1 MNSSVDHQVRRASI
15 AAVVAAITLIIAAPS
30 QGLPRAKEQ
39 WIQLDAGHF
48 TLISNAGERSTRKI
62 GSDLEKFF
70 VVVEEVLGHGL
81 KSPLPSTVYI
91 FKHDSS
97 FKPYKL
103 LWEGK
108 PARISGYFMARADG
122 NHIAVNADQRL
133 EAAGILYHE
142 LMHYVVSSNSS
153 PVPLWLN
160 EGLAELYSTFES
172 EGVKVAIGK
181 PVERHVYWLR
191 NQPLIPLQEL
201 FTIDFDSPTYNE
213 GQRRGDFYAQSWLLV
228 HYLLMSDGSQ
238 RSTLLV
244 QFLDLVRQGVATE
257 EAFRRAFGKDFEA
270 FEADIRAYARQLK
283 FSYRSLILAEEPG
296 GAAEPRP
303 LERHEV
309 LCRLGELLA
318 SQSDRLDEAEEHFR
332 AGLAAKA
339 EAGACHT
346 GLGRVMEARQQPEK
360 AMAHYSRAI
369 ELDDEDFVA
378 WFRWGSLQL
387 DADPSGSGAG
397 KATEALH
404 RCTEL
409 RPGFAPAWG
418 ALSYAHTFDDEVEDA
433 AIHAAETAHALFP
446 ARSDVAQNLLYLY
459 VRAGRKE
466 PARQLFDRF
475 FASHADS
482 EARLGAQLNLLQFDV
497 EESERLLHEGQ
508 LAAALAILERVKQA
522 GGGAPELGWIDA
534 RLAEIRDVMKEQD
547 QVDRYN
553 RAIELLNAGDWKAA
567 LGVLEQ
573 LAAEEPSGDF
583 GEAVR
588 STLEQVRQ
596 LDSR

>member
-257 EAFRRAFGKDFEA
+257 EAFRRAFGKDF
-270 FEADIRAYARQLK
+270 
-283 FSYRSLILAEEPG
+283 
-296 GAAEPRP
+296 
-303 LERHEV
+303 
-309 LCRLGELLA
+309 
-318 SQSDRLDEAEEHFR
+318 
-332 AGLAAKA
+332 LAAKA

-508 LAAALAILERVKQA
+508 LAEALAILERVKQA

-588 STLEQVRQ
+588 SALEQVRQ
-596 LDSR
+596 LDAR